1 MVQCLS
7 IEFQAVKTARNHIML
22 SIIIP
27 TYNEEEY
34 LPRLLASIRSQ
45 RFEGYEIVAAD
56 AKSTDRTR
64 AIAAQ
69 FGAKVVDG
77 GMPGPGR
84 NLGAKA
90 AQGDLLLFLDADVIL
105 PDAEWLGEKVEQ
117 FERRGL
123 DAATC
128 LIKPLSGKLIDVFS
142 HNIFNAHMMATQFM
156 NAHAPGFC
164 IFARKE
170 LHERI
175 GGFDESIKLAED
187 HDYVD
192 RAGQVGKFR
201 VMTGSRIRVSVRRFD
216 RDGRLPIFAKYL
228 MAELHMLT
236 RGQIRHEGFN
246 YTFGYRKHHDDS
258 KNNSW

>member
-1 MVQCLS
+1 
-7 IEFQAVKTARNHIML
+7 ML

-45 RFEGYEIVAAD
+45 CFEGYEIIVAD

-64 AIAAQ
+64 EIAAR

-84 NLGAKA
+84 NLGARA

-105 PDAEWLGEKVEQ
+105 PETDWLERKVAQ
-117 FERRGL
+117 FARRGL
-123 DAATC
+123 DAGTC
-128 LIKPLSGKLIDVFS
+128 MIKPIGGKLIDSVT
-142 HNIFNAHMMATQFM
+142 HNVFNAHMMATQFLM
-156 NAHAPGFC
+156 AHAPGFC
-164 IFARKE
+164 IFAKKS
-170 LHERI
+170 LHDRI
-175 GGFDESIKLAED
+175 GGFDETITLAED

-192 RAGQVGKFR
+192 RAAKVGKFR

-216 RDGRLPIFAKYL
+216 RDGRLPIYAKFL
-228 MAELHMLT
+228 LAELHILA
-236 RGQIRHEGFN
+236 RGPIRHDGFN
-246 YTFGYRKHHDDS
+246 YTFGHAAKHHDDAS
-258 KNNSW
+258 AKDHAW

>member
-1 MVQCLS
+1 
-7 IEFQAVKTARNHIML
+7 ML

-45 RFEGYEIVAAD
+45 RFEGYEIIIAD

-64 AIAAQ
+64 EIAAR

-84 NLGAKA
+84 NLGARA

-105 PDAEWLGEKVEQ
+105 PEIDWLSRKVEQ
-117 FERRGL
+117 FARRKL

-128 LIKPLSGKLIDVFS
+128 MIKPLGGNLLDSVT
-142 HNIFNAHMMATQFM
+142 HNVFNAHMMATQFTGL
-156 NAHAPGFC
+156 AHAPGFC
-164 IFARKE
+164 IFARKT
-170 LHERI
+170 LHDAI
-175 GGFDESIKLAED
+175 GGFDESITLAED
-187 HDYVD
+187 HDYVE

-201 VMTGSRIRVSVRRFD
+201 VMTGSRIRVSVRRFE
-216 RDGRLPIFAKYL
+216 RDGRFPIYAKFL
-228 MAELHMLT
+228 LAEFHMLS
-236 RGQIRHEGFN
+236 RGPIRHDGFN
-246 YTFGYRKHHDDS
+246 YTFGHAKHHDDAP
-258 KNNSW
+258 KNHPW

>member
-1 MVQCLS
+1 
-7 IEFQAVKTARNHIML
+7 ML

-45 RFEGYEIVAAD
+45 RFEGYEIIIAD

-64 AIAAQ
+64 EIAER
-69 FGAKVVDG
+69 FGARVVDG

-84 NLGAKA
+84 NLGARA

-105 PDAEWLGEKVEQ
+105 PEIDWLADKVEQ
-117 FERRGL
+117 FERRKL

-128 LIKPLSGKLIDVFS
+128 MIKPLDGKLIDALS
-142 HNIFNAHMMATQFM
+142 HNVFNAHMMATQFLM
-156 NAHAPGFC
+156 PHAPGFC
-164 IFARKE
+164 IFARKD

-175 GGFDESIKLAED
+175 GGFDASIKLAED

-192 RAGQVGKFR
+192 RASQVGKFR
-201 VMTGSRIRVSVRRFD
+201 VMTGSRVRVSVRRFD
-216 RDGRLPIFAKYL
+216 RDGRFAIYAKYL
-228 MAELHMLT
+228 LAELHILA
-236 RGQIRHEGFN
+236 RGQIRHDGFN
-246 YTFGYRKHHDDS
+246 YTFGHRKHHDDAPEDRP
-258 KNNSW
+258 W

>member
-1 MVQCLS
+1 
-7 IEFQAVKTARNHIML
+7 ML

-45 RFEGYEIVAAD
+45 RFEGYEIIVAD

-64 AIAAQ
+64 EIAAR

-84 NLGAKA
+84 NLGARA

-105 PDAEWLGEKVEQ
+105 PDVDWIADKVEQ
-117 FERRGL
+117 FGRRKL

-128 LIKPLSGKLIDVFS
+128 LIKPLDGKIIDALS
-142 HNIFNAHMMATQFM
+142 HNVYNAHMLAMQFVHE
-156 NAHAPGFC
+156 HAPGFC
-164 IFARKE
+164 IFARKA

-175 GGFDESIKLAED
+175 GGFDEAITLAED
-187 HDYVD
+187 HDYVR
-192 RAGQVGKFR
+192 RATEYGKFR
-201 VMTGSRIRVSVRRFD
+201 VLLGPRIRVSVRRFE
-216 RDGRLPIFAKYL
+216 RDGRFNIFAKYL
-228 MAELHMLT
+228 MVELYNVAM
-236 RGQIRHEGFN
+236 GPIRTNAFN
-246 YTFGYRKHHDDS
+246 YTFGHRKHHDDAAE
-258 KNNSW
+258 NHPW